1 MQILLTGGTG
11 LIGRG
16 LCRKWLAE
24 GHRIWVWSRSP
35 QTVSERC
42 GPGVTGIADLEA
54 LGEEPLDA
62 VVNLAGAPI
71 ADRPWTESRKQTLWE
86 SRIDL
91 TDRLVNW
98 LEMRTQRP
106 AVLISGSAVGWYGD
120 AGAAVLNESSAQKS
134 QDFATRLCA
143 AWEASARRAEALGMR
158 VIQVRTGLVL
168 AHDAGLLA
176 RLVPLFKLGLG
187 GRLGNG
193 TQYMPWIHL
202 EDQIALI
209 DFLLQQPHASG
220 PYNGCAPHPVR
231 NRDFTRSLA
240 DALHRPAVMNAP
252 AFALRALGEMS
263 VLLLGGQNARPQR
276 LEEAGF
282 TFRFTDLDIALTDL
296 LAKR

>member
-11 LIGRG
+11 LIGRE

-24 GHRIWVWSRSP
+24 GHRIWVLSRNP
-35 QTVSERC
+35 QTVADRC
-42 GPGVTGIADLEA
+42 GAGVSGIADLDA

-71 ADRPWTESRKQTLWE
+71 ADRPWTESRKQVLWE

-91 TDRLVNW
+91 TDRLVSW
-98 LEMRTQRP
+98 LEKRTQRP

-120 AGAAVLNESSAQKS
+120 AGAVVLDESSPQKS

-143 AWEASARRAEALGMR
+143 AWEASARRAEALGVR

-168 AHDAGLLA
+168 AAHAGLLA

-193 TQYMPWIHL
+193 MQYMPWIHL

-209 DFLLQQPHASG
+209 DFLLKQPQASG
-220 PYNGCAPHPVR
+220 PYNGCAPRPVR

-240 DALHRPAVMNAP
+240 DVLHRPAVMNAP
-252 AFALRALGEMS
+252 AFALKALGEMS

-282 TFRFTDLDIALTDL
+282 TFRFTDLDVALADL